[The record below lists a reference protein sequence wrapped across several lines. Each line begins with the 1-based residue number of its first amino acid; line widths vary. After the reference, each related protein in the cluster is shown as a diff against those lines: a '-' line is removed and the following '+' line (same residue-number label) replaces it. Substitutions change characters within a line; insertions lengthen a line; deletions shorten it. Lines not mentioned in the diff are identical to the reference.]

1 MTWLLNELDMTK
13 LGCPVALPRFSS
25 RPSDSTMIECPS
37 AKAHSSTWGLT
48 LIRCTPGNR
57 VSPAMSISLS
67 KWPMLPTIAWCFIR
81 PMCSAVMTLR
91 QPVAV
96 MKMSAVSTTSSTV
109 ATWYP
114 SIAAWSAQIGSTSVT
129 ITRAPWPRSDSAQ
142 PLPTSPYPQTTATLP
157 PISTS
162 VARLMP
168 SISECRQPYL
178 LSNLLLVTE
187 SFTLI
192 AGNSSVSCCCIS
204 YSRCTPVVVSS
215 VTPLIAAPTRVHRCP
230 SAASERRSTSRV
242 TAYSSE
248 SSSAVDGT
256 APAASNCAPLCTRSV
271 ASPPS
276 SRIMFG
282 PAPSGQSS
290 TCSVHHQYSGS
301 VSPFHAYTGT
311 PAGAC
316 GVPSGPTTT
325 AAAAW
330 S

>member
-1 MTWLLNELDMTK
+1 MSVCPNSSICAITWLVNEFDITK

-37 AKAHSSTWGLT
+37 GKTHSSTCGLT
-48 LIRCTPGNR
+48 LLRWTPFHF

-81 PMCSAVMTLR
+81 DMCSAVITSL

-96 MKMSAVSTTSSTV
+96 TKMSAVSTTSSIV

-168 SISECRQPYL
+168 SMRECRQPYL

-187 SFTLI
+187 SLTLI
-192 AGNSSVSCCCIS
+192 AGKISVPCCCIS

-215 VTPLIAAPTRVHRCP
+215 VTPLMPAAVRVHRWL
-230 SAASERRSTSRV
+230 SAASERRSTSRM

-256 APAASNCAPLCTRSV
+256 APAASNCVPLWTSRV

-282 PAPSGQSS
+282 PPPSGHSS
-290 TCSVHHQYSGS
+290 TCSVHHQYSWS
-301 VSPFHAYTGT
+301 VSPFQA
-311 PAGAC
+311 
-316 GVPSGPTTT
+316 
-325 AAAAW
+325 
-330 S
+330 